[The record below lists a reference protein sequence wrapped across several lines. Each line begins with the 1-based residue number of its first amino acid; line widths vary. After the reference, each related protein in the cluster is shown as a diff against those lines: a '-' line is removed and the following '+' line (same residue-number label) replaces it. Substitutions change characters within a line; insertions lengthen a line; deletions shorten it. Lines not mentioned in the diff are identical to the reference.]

1 MCVYCYLHEK
11 KKVLWDPSDLFVEHI
26 VTARKLAQYNKRSDL
41 DLDRIVWF
49 RFYALNLKFNI
60 GTQLFMKKGPS
71 AAKVGT
77 QNDTHFQNK
86 SICPCCLRVKRVV
99 GNRWRCPG
107 SKRYQVVALR
117 PVSSDGGGARCGRQ
131 QHQCVRN
138 KWHQQLYLWTRSIE
152 NCWISMAM
160 GLLSKVVSDKVSGK
174 VEANAWMSLL
184 WLFLIRLWWKQ
195 RPHSAN
201 GGKTT

>member
-131 QHQCVRN
+131 QLQCTQQVTPAASPLNEEHRKLLDQHGHGTSFQGCLRQGVR
-138 KWHQQLYLWTRSIE
+138 
-152 NCWISMAM
+152 
-160 GLLSKVVSDKVSGK
+160 
-174 VEANAWMSLL
+174 
-184 WLFLIRLWWKQ
+184 
-195 RPHSAN
+195 
-201 GGKTT
+201 